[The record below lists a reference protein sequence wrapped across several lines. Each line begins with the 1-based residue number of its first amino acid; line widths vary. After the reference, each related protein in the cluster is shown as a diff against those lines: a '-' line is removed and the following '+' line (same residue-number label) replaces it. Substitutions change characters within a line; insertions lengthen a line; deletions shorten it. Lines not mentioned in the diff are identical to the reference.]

1 MDGKAQFDN
10 IMNGRTPDG
19 SPRNSNSTNTTRS
32 SSPFELMEDSMKAI
46 TTSDDS
52 KVKGSSS
59 EDHTGMTPDEIEDI
73 NKSINKHKDKLES
86 DTASFKERIIQL
98 KLTQKIKEKKVG
110 GIEKEQERI
119 TKEREHKRRE
129 KTKNQREK
137 PKKQREKLDNKINQ
151 REKQRENNKKQREK
165 LDNKIIK

>member
-98 KLTQKIKEKKVG
+98 KLTRKNQGKKGGGYRKRTRKNNKRKRTQKKRKNKKP
-110 GIEKEQERI
+110 
-119 TKEREHKRRE
+119 KRKNK
-129 KTKNQREK
+129 KTKRK
-137 PKKQREKLDNKINQ
+137 TR
-151 REKQRENNKKQREK
+151 
-165 LDNKIIK
+165 

>member
-86 DTASFKERIIQL
+86 DAASFKERIIQL
-98 KLTQKIKEKKVG
+98 KLTRKNQGKKGGGYRKRTRKNNKRKRTQKKRKNKKP
-110 GIEKEQERI
+110 
-119 TKEREHKRRE
+119 KRKNK
-129 KTKNQREK
+129 KTKRK
-137 PKKQREKLDNKINQ
+137 TR
-151 REKQRENNKKQREK
+151 
-165 LDNKIIK
+165 